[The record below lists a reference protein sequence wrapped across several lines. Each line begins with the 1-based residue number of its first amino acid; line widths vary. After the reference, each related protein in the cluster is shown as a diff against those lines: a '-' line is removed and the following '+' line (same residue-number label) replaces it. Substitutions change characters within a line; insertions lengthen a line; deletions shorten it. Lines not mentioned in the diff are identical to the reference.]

1 MGAPTLLHSQI
12 TNEWS
17 VNALHNSGYRVWPR
31 ETRPIIMVN
40 ATSYL
45 FIHCMS
51 NPTCSAQQCVL
62 LYIALNGYSLRPS
75 YSFIL
80 RTLVYI
86 WYMRKDSKRKL
97 MHSVSVC
104 PCLSETV
111 LAHTFCMCLHCFD
124 MLSCP
129 AKQMKTA
136 SSSSW
141 GGSRM
146 HFLK

>member
-1 MGAPTLLHSQI
+1 
-12 TNEWS
+12 
-17 VNALHNSGYRVWPR
+17 
-31 ETRPIIMVN
+31 
-40 ATSYL
+40 
-45 FIHCMS
+45 
-51 NPTCSAQQCVL
+51 
-62 LYIALNGYSLRPS
+62 
-75 YSFIL
+75 
-80 RTLVYI
+80 
-86 WYMRKDSKRKL
+86 

-111 LAHTFCMCLHCFD
+111 LAHTFCMWLHCFD

-146 HFLK
+146 SFFNSKYLFVFLKQYCFPSAVQGAKFSWVNACPGDINQQ